1 MARYTLQIG
10 TRSCCGKHRWPLVD
24 IVETLAVSGFEHI
37 LLEEVAFAGE
47 RVGLTHRVDTGLRGD
62 EAQALVDVMLH
73 RLSQSL
79 GSNALCFTGN
89 LTVTASV
96 EADEIQVQEGLA
108 LIKSKGL
115 NCHLDPKRF
124 LASTQVK

>member
-1 MARYTLQIG
+1 MARYMVQIS

-24 IVETLAVSGFEHI
+24 IVETLATSGFEYII
-37 LLEEVAFAGE
+37 LDEVTFAGTC
-47 RVGLTHRVDTGLRGD
+47 VSLTLPLETGLSGD
-62 EAQALVDVMLH
+62 RAQALVDVILH

-96 EADEIQVQEGLA
+96 EADETHVRESLTF
-108 LIKSKGL
+108 IKDKGL
-115 NCHLDPKRF
+115 GCHLEPVRF
-124 LASTQVK
+124 PVSSEVV

>member
-1 MARYTLQIG
+1 MARYMVQIS

-24 IVETLAVSGFEHI
+24 IVETLTTRGFEYI
-37 LLEEVAFAGE
+37 LLEEVMFAGE
-47 RVGLTHRVDTGLRGD
+47 CVSLTLPLAPGLRGD
-62 EAQALVDVMLH
+62 RAQVPVDVILH

-96 EADEIQVQEGLA
+96 EADETCAREGFNY
-108 LIKSKGL
+108 IEGKGL
-115 NCHLDPKRF
+115 GCRLEPARF
-124 LASTQVK
+124 TTSTEVM